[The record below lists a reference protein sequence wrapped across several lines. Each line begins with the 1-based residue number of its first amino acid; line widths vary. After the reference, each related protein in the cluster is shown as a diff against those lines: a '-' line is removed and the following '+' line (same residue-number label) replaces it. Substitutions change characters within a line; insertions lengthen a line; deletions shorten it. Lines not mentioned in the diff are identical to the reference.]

1 MTHSRGVCRAL
12 ADALA
17 EVATRLSPP
26 GRQAWTRAMAAEQ
39 SCIESNVAALR
50 WAAGCLYASLHTQ
63 LRDGA
68 LLSHRLVRWGIALWA
83 VYQGENNLC
92 TALVLVSYKLQNHGL
107 AVFVARWCA
116 GDDLASLYPIFNAVS
131 VWEIGLALVAT
142 ALYGVAA
149 VLLVGRPAYAARTFV
164 VALGICC
171 GLWLYE
177 LSKPVYFDAF
187 PLSEHLRDA
196 ALYMLTGLLAQV
208 VWAGTQL
215 TRAPPQ
221 PDWNSPHGNFP
232 EC

>member
-12 ADALA
+12 ADVLTQAA
-17 EVATRLSPP
+17 MRLSPP
-26 GRQAWTRAMAAEQ
+26 DREVWTRAMAAEQ
-39 SCIESNVAALR
+39 SCIEGNVEALR
-50 WAAGCLYASLHTQ
+50 WAAGCLYASLLTR

-92 TALVLVSYKLQNHGL
+92 TALALVSYKLHNHGL
-107 AVFVARWCA
+107 AAFVARWCA
-116 GDDLASLYPIFNAVS
+116 GDDLPSLYPIFNAVS
-131 VWEIGLALVAT
+131 AWEIGLALLAT
-142 ALYGVAA
+142 ALYVTAA
-149 VLLVGRPAYAARTFV
+149 VLLLRRPTYAARPFI

-196 ALYMLTGLLAQV
+196 ALYTLTGILAQV
-208 VWAGTQL
+208 VWAGSQL
-215 TRAPPQ
+215 TRASAH
-221 PDWNSPHGNFP
+221 PDWNTPHGNFP